1 MGNMINISCIKD
13 KSKTPQILFW
23 DIETSSIDI
32 KYRTY
37 DLSVKIKR
45 FDPETIERDWTM
57 LSVAWA
63 FNDEPVRCIAVS
75 PKNPLNDY
83 EIVRQ
88 FHEVLSQAD
97 YIVGHN
103 MDAFDLKKFNT
114 RAAYY
119 KLHPIGQ
126 KQSID
131 TLKIARK
138 YFKFTSNKLRY
149 VAKFFQIDQKDD
161 SPDWDA
167 VLNGDV
173 DAHAYMRQYN
183 KQDVEVTRQLYKALA
198 PYHTTHPDMNVKA
211 PVVDVK
217 GKKIYGICPVCSSA
231 DTFKNGY
238 YYQRTS
244 KRQQWKCR
252 GCNHSFKGVNVKI

>member
-1 MGNMINISCIKD
+1 MGNMINIHGIREQ
-13 KSKTPQILFW
+13 SKIPQILYW

-63 FNDEPVRCIAVS
+63 FNDEPVKCIGVS
-75 PKNPLNDY
+75 PQNPLNDS
-83 EIVRQ
+83 EVVRQ
-88 FHEVLSQAD
+88 FHEVLCQAD
-97 YIVGHN
+97 YIIGHN

-114 RAAYY
+114 RAAFYG
-119 KLHPIGQ
+119 LAPIGQ
-126 KQSID
+126 KNSID

-161 SPDWDA
+161 SPDWDKC
-167 VLNGDV
+167 LEGDSE
-173 DAHAYMRQYN
+173 ALSYMRQYN

-211 PVVDVK
+211 PVKDGLGNLVQNV
-217 GKKIYGICPVCSSA
+217 CPVCLSGH
-231 DTFKNGY
+231 THKRGKVF
-238 YYQRTS
+238 RS
-244 KRQQWKCR
+244 KKAVQSYSCQDCGHRFAGK
-252 GCNHSFKGVNVKI
+252 

>member
-1 MGNMINISCIKD
+1 MINIHGIRET
-13 KSKTPQILFW
+13 SKIPQILYW

-63 FNDEPVRCIAVS
+63 FNDEPVKCIGVS

-88 FHEVLSQAD
+88 FREVLNQAD

-114 RAAYY
+114 RAAFYG
-119 KLHPIGQ
+119 LDPIGQ

-138 YFKFTSNKLRY
+138 YFKFTSNTLRY
-149 VAKFFQIDQKDD
+149 IAKFYNVHEKDN
-161 SPDWDA
+161 SPDWNACLEGDA
-167 VLNGDV
+167 
-173 DAHAYMRQYN
+173 DALAYMRQYN
-183 KQDVEVTRQLYKALA
+183 KQDVEVTRQVYYKMRAW
-198 PYHTTHPDMNVKA
+198 HHMHPNLNVKN
-211 PVVDVK
+211 PVKDAAGNKVE
-217 GKKIYGICPVCSSA
+217 GICPSCLSPNTIKDGHA
-231 DTFKNGY
+231 YTKE
-238 YYQRTS
+238 T
-244 KRQQWKCR
+244 KRKKWICR
-252 GCNHSFKGVNVKI
+252 DCGNRFTGKAERR